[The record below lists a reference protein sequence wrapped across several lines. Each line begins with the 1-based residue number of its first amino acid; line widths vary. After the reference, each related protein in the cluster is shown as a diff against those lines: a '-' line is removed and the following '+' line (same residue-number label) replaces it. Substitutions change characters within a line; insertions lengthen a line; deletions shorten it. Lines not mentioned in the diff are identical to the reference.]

1 MHYHFAPRDEKAWR
15 VNLAGLGKGRN
26 GREIEENNTRK
37 GKWKRQQR
45 RVNCNKE
52 LLKTIKLFSRFSS
65 RNRCLLFGCFNID
78 GRGGWNRGR
87 ERKRDGHYRAVKEGD
102 GEMCEMETRG
112 RGKCTIRDNYA

>member
-78 GRGGWNRGR
+78 GRGRVESGEGKKKGRPLSGR
-87 ERKRDGHYRAVKEGD
+87 E
-102 GEMCEMETRG
+102 G
-112 RGKCTIRDNYA
+112 R